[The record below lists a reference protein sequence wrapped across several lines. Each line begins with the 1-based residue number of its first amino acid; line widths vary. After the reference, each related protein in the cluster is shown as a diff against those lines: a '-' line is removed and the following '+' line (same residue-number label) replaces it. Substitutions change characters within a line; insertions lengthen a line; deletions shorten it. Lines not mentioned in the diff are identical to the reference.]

1 MGFAWAK
8 FPGHG
13 HKSYTVLG
21 SHWQG
26 KTGKCAWSRLWM
38 KPALF
43 SLPYSAAAASCAPRR
58 RCHTTDTQPQSQL
71 PSALAV
77 GRCGNPPSQ
86 PSRARGHGDKGTGP
100 RQVLK
105 AILTL
110 FQPGGEGIFCP
121 PYTGV
126 PTKLWKLQTCLQ
138 PTKSSL
144 VAVVVMRAKN
154 FSSKFAY
161 LLF

>member
-1 MGFAWAK
+1 MNEACIIFA
-8 FPGHG
+8 
-13 HKSYTVLG
+13 
-21 SHWQG
+21 
-26 KTGKCAWSRLWM
+26 
-38 KPALF
+38 AL
-43 SLPYSAAAASCAPRR
+43 LRR
-58 RCHTTDTQPQSQL
+58 RSRRQTTDPQPQSQL

-86 PSRARGHGDKGTGP
+86 PRRARGHGDRGIGR

-105 AILTL
+105 APLTL
-110 FQPGGEGIFCP
+110 FQPGGGGIFCP

-126 PTKLWKLQTCLQ
+126 LTKFLKLQARLQ